1 MDNEIPEI
9 KVIPSYKDKV
19 KIFYQQNKIL
29 IYFIFIILL
38 ISILGT
44 TFYFKQKEKKHLYLS
59 DLYIEAKIDINS
71 NNNED
76 AKKKLIEIINANNNT
91 YSPLS
96 LFLIIDSNLI
106 KDNKKLIDFFDQITK
121 NNKFEKEIL
130 DLINFK
136 KIIVQSDYL
145 NESEFLEVVN
155 PLINSDSIWSAQ
167 AMLLLGDYFYS
178 KKDFYK
184 AKESYLRILPVEDND
199 MLNQQAK
206 NRLLQ
211 DFHDK

>member
-184 AKESYLRILPVEDND
+184 AKESYLRILTVEDND
-199 MLNQQAK
+199 MLHQQAK

>member
-184 AKESYLRILPVEDND
+184 AKESYLRILTVEDND